1 MIVDSLVRLEEGLAY
16 RLTLLLGPPESG
28 KTALLRRW
36 AASTPAQVAWLT
48 LTESDNAPDLWLNR
62 VAEALSPLAPVPL
75 LLPEAGEERLVALL
89 NALVDLHR
97 PVAFVLD
104 DYHHVTAP
112 EVHDL
117 LASGITYLPHSMH
130 LYLAARRPPPLPLAL
145 WRVRRQLLEIDLG
158 RREV

>member
-1 MIVDSLVRLEEGLAY
+1 MIVDPLVRLEEGLAY
-16 RLTLLLGPPESG
+16 RLTLLLGPPGSG

-36 AASTPAQVAWLT
+36 AASTPAPVVWLT
-48 LTESDNAPDLWLNR
+48 LTATDNDPEIWLNR
-62 VAEALSPLAPVPL
+62 VAEALSPLAPMPL
-75 LLPEAGEERLVALL
+75 LLPEAGAERLVALL
-89 NALVDLHR
+89 NALVDLDR

-112 EVHDL
+112 EVHAL
-117 LASGITYLPHSMH
+117 LASGVTYLPPAMH
-130 LYLAARRPPPLPLAL
+130 LYLVARRPPPLPLAL